1 MSYETDYNTHIC
13 VYFYSIAPKSIKEQ
27 RLLPDIT
34 LSELTQ
40 EISSIKSS
48 RNLLNIKF
56 ETTVNEI
63 NQFNE
68 IKAAAQEKK
77 KENNHPSL

>member
-1 MSYETDYNTHIC
+1 MAKLFLDDPESPELQ
-13 VYFYSIAPKSIKEQ
+13 KSIKEQ

-40 EISSIKSS
+40 EIASIKSS
-48 RNLLNIKF
+48 RNLLNMKF
-56 ETTVNEI
+56 ETTVDEI

-68 IKAAAQEKK
+68 IKAAAQEKT
-77 KENNHPSL
+77 KEAQHPSL